1 MRFNA
6 PALLSL
12 NLALLALVEAAP
24 EQNIPAELSGKLI
37 ALRGKSAL
45 PYAAPD
51 LPQAKYI
58 ALYFSAGWC
67 GPCHQFTPELV
78 KFYKEMKPKYPG
90 FEVVFMSRDLGQNAM
105 EKYMAEMAMP
115 WPALRYSALKSD
127 HALTKYAGSGIPDLV
142 LLNEKGEVLS
152 DSYVGNNYVGPSK
165 VMGDLKKLLTGDS
178 GGVAHRDLAT
188 PASVTTA
195 ASDQPARP
203 AIKSPSGTNWDEVFK
218 KKSP

>member
-6 PALLSL
+6 LALLSL
-12 NLALLALVEAAP
+12 NLALFLPVEAAP
-24 EQNIPAELSGKLI
+24 EQNIAAELNGKLVT
-37 ALRGKSAL
+37 LRGKSAL
-45 PYAAPD
+45 PCAAPD

-78 KFYKEMKPKYPG
+78 KFYNEMKPRYPG

-115 WPALRYSALKSD
+115 WPALRYGAVKSD
-127 HALTKYAGSGIPDLV
+127 HALTKYAGRGIPDLV
-142 LLNEKGEVLS
+142 LLNQKGEVLS
-152 DSYVGNNYVGPSK
+152 DSYVGANYVGPSK
-165 VMGDLKKLLTGDS
+165 VMNDLKKLLTGNS
-178 GGVAHRDLAT
+178 SGVASFDLST
-188 PASVTTA
+188 PAPITA
-195 ASDQPARP
+195 ASNPPERTQ
-203 AIKSPSGTNWDEVFK
+203 IKSPSGTNWDEVFK

>member
-6 PALLSL
+6 LAILSL
-12 NLALLALVEAAP
+12 NLVLLFLVEAAP
-24 EQNIPAELSGKLI
+24 EQNISAELSGKLV

-45 PYAAPD
+45 PCAAPD

-78 KFYKEMKPKYPG
+78 KFYNEMKPKYPG

-115 WPALRYSALKSD
+115 WPALRYGAVKSD
-127 HALTKYAGSGIPDLV
+127 HALTKYAGRGIPDLV
-142 LLNEKGEVLS
+142 LLNQKGEVLS
-152 DSYVGNNYVGPSK
+152 DSYVGANYVGPSK
-165 VMGDLKKLLTGDS
+165 VMNDLKKLLTGNS
-178 GGVAHRDLAT
+178 SGVASSDFST
-188 PASVTTA
+188 PAPITA
-195 ASDQPARP
+195 VSNPPERTQ
-203 AIKSPSGTNWDEVFK
+203 IKSPSGTNWDEVFK